1 MARRNRRRRAQ
12 VRPATIG
19 MAAIVLTAVAPW
31 LIYCVLGMRV
41 EQANAQIRLLE
52 QERLSQTE
60 SLRRCE
66 AEWNRQRDPVRLD
79 EAIARNGLRHYDPT
93 KPALVVDAN
102 EAYNLAADYGLVDI
116 PYYYL
121 EPQAVSTIMAFLCF
135 PGLTLYKYKNSINV
149 GFTPSRSKMLPK
161 S

>member
-52 QERLSQTE
+52 QERLSQAE

-79 EAIARNGLRHYDPT
+79 EAIARNGLRLTFAPPERTATVSGDGR
-93 KPALVVDAN
+93 LRM
-102 EAYNLAADYGLVDI
+102 
-116 PYYYL
+116 
-121 EPQAVSTIMAFLCF
+121 PQAMARALAE
-135 PGLTLYKYKNSINV
+135 
-149 GFTPSRSKMLPK
+149 SRRARGAGEAVARARR
-161 S
+161 